1 MVLNASSKSIP
12 VELAEPAIDPF
23 PILFRVHTFLFCFFL
38 VSAQFNALVVGAWH
52 QFLSRSLFKMQSS
65 LWETEHAAIIAT
77 FARSNM
83 LNAASGIS
91 DERPADL
98 VQAQRR
104 MGRRDA
110 LEQRH
115 PTAPPSGVSIVME
128 DDDEPPEEEEQAQQD
143 LQRIYAKHEV
153 LRAAH
158 EAESLR
164 VAEERAP
171 HEFALDHTEDAAKH
185 HAIVSCRRQD
195 SLLVCS
201 SALASRVDRASVG
214 GRGAKATNTTTMSS
228 VTALQ
233 APLSMVDPQ
242 AWMLPSRD
250 GDFETETSHHFE
262 ARLKTHPSSAARD
275 RRVDVM
281 LPLMS
286 TAPRICD
293 QEGAAAGGIIVDT
306 KQCAHCASDLVK
318 SPAERMYLRAGK
330 ELLEYVESPRRVEF
344 FLQHFCDE
352 CVVHYIDAIITAD
365 WVEETVVQTICDTIK
380 RII

>member
-1 MVLNASSKSIP
+1 
-12 VELAEPAIDPF
+12 
-23 PILFRVHTFLFCFFL
+23 
-38 VSAQFNALVVGAWH
+38 
-52 QFLSRSLFKMQSS
+52 MQSS

-77 FARSNM
+77 FARSNV
-83 LNAASGIS
+83 LNAAGGIS

-115 PTAPPSGVSIVME
+115 PTAPPSGVSIVLE
-128 DDDEPPEEEEQAQQD
+128 GDEEPPAEEEQAQQD
-143 LQRIYAKHEV
+143 LQRIYAKQEI

-214 GRGAKATNTTTMSS
+214 GRAAAKTTNNTTMSS

-233 APLSMVDPQ
+233 APLSMIDPE
-242 AWMLPSRD
+242 AWRLPGRD
-250 GDFETETSHHFE
+250 GDFETETSQHFE

-293 QEGAAAGGIIVDT
+293 NDGGAAAAGVEESKS
-306 KQCAHCASDLVK
+306 KQCANCASDLVK

-365 WVEETVVQTICDTIK
+365 WVEETVVQAICDTIK
-380 RII
+380 SII